1 MRRRQSRRQSVD
13 SSSDEYKLTDSETKY
28 HSDLETK
35 PTDVDDDVDE
45 VIEDV
50 QDVEGLIDCA
60 YLLADEVHP
69 PEYYLK
75 QMEEFDESEFTTE
88 DYSDGTT
95 RLLDRIE
102 EQWCQ

>member
-1 MRRRQSRRQSVD
+1 MRCRQSHCQSVD
-13 SSSDEYKLTDSETKY
+13 SSDEYELTDSETEY
-28 HSDLETK
+28 HSGLETK

-45 VIEDV
+45 VIKDV
-50 QDVEGLIDCA
+50 GDAERRIDCA
-60 YLLADEVHP
+60 YLLADEVYP

-75 QMEEFDESEFTTE
+75 QIEKFDKSEFTTE

-95 RLLDRIE
+95 LLLDWIE